1 MVSMTTHNPFPS
13 SPRKQEVLLCPK
25 RWDKPQKQTT
35 GVGVGHIQWGDGYST
50 HRGGGGE
57 EGVQQVLKPWG
68 KVGNRFG
75 WMDREK

>member
-35 GVGVGHIQWGDGYST
+35 GGGVGLG
-50 HRGGGGE
+50 RGGLWPPSVLLATFS
-57 EGVQQVLKPWG
+57 GVTGTAHKG
-68 KVGNRFG
+68 RGVGLQ
-75 WMDREK
+75 